1 MRMQLK
7 EIHNKTKVVIM
18 DRVKKQN
25 VIVILLAL
33 LACVGMVSCGD
44 DETFIVGKPS
54 NVFSNVSPKTVGKYS
69 IYYDEHGRVS
79 MVTECDE
86 YGCRKAF
93 SIIHLLIKIVM

>member
-33 LACVGMVSCGD
+33 LACVGMVSCG
-44 DETFIVGKPS
+44 G
-54 NVFSNVSPKTVGKYS
+54 
-69 IYYDEHGRVS
+69 
-79 MVTECDE
+79 
-86 YGCRKAF
+86 
-93 SIIHLLIKIVM
+93 